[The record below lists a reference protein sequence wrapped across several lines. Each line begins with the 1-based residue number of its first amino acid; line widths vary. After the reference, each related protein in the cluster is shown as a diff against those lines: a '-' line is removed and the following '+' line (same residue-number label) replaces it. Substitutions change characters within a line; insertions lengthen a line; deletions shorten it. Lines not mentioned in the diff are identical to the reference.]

1 MEQIVVSVPKI
12 PSSDHRHHPVPP
24 DQRLAVFKSNK
35 VLAAIIILSNY
46 LHGNGGNS
54 IHGRSA
60 SPLFLR
66 GYDLS
71 GITTLLS
78 ALIKRAYSSP
88 KDTLKAFN
96 EDIHKVPDIDTDIL
110 NEIYNVYNT
119 LSLNYLSSSP
129 SPLSSSPSLSQN
141 QTLVQSQ
148 SQSSI
153 EQSSNQ
159 SQSSIEPS
167 SNQSQS
173 QSQSSS
179 SPSQQQKPTSPSLS
193 ILSPP
198 SQQKP
203 SSPKSSTSRVKT
215 RRSSG
220 RYLLWEK
227 PPASFSPYVN
237 TLKLSFLSS
246 TSASPQPFT
255 ANTTTTINNEEGGN
269 NNNDVDDEED
279 DSFIKRVKGGS
290 DNDDNDDDNDD
301 SDNSLS
307 PDRQREDSFMG
318 CLCTRVLLIL
328 KGFFCDFSTVK
339 SCILEFKKDDIFHFS
354 AADPLLDLLFLTP
367 DRSGDSALQLVHMEA
382 LSALES
388 FFVTASLSR
397 PLLERLATMRVV
409 ERLTDA
415 ISLQSAHAASTVS
428 NRAIALL
435 AQLLC
440 TSSRLTP
447 ALVRAFRT
455 HGGYNVLRGAFAAEL
470 DRTRGGNSSRNR
482 RRRKEL
488 LKVLHLLLYVGLDE
502 PGNLDAIRLLVR
514 LYVDS
519 TDSFKSDLLSTLKGA
534 AHIQNER
541 GGSSILIEI
550 FKLFDS
556 VPSVEDRM
564 SLLRVV
570 DETMGLRNAGNS
582 LLTAY
587 CSLMDKG
594 RRPSTV
600 VLAANHITRMLVTGM
615 IPKES
620 LETVDFLSVLHPY
633 FVPPNELP
641 FKKVNIQTRNTYN
654 YISF

>member
-1 MEQIVVSVPKI
+1 MEQIVASIPKI
-12 PSSDHRHHPVPP
+12 SSSDRNYHPVPH
-24 DQRLAVFKSNK
+24 DQRLTVFKSNK
-35 VLAAIIILSNY
+35 VLAAIIVLSNY
-46 LHGNGGNS
+46 LHGSGGNS

-88 KDTLKAFN
+88 KDTLKKFN
-96 EDIHKVPDIDTDIL
+96 EDVHKDTDINTDIL
-110 NEIYNVYNT
+110 NEIYNVHNT
-119 LSLNYLSSSP
+119 LLLNYSSTSSSP
-129 SPLSSSPSLSQN
+129 SPPTPLSTTPSLSSSKS
-141 QTLVQSQ
+141 SQ
-148 SQSSI
+148 SQTSI
-153 EQSSNQ
+153 QLQ
-159 SQSSIEPS
+159 SQSSIEPL
-167 SNQSQS
+167 QSQTS
-173 QSQSSS
+173 SSS
-179 SPSQQQKPTSPSLS
+179 SPQQKPTSPSLLL
-193 ILSPP
+193 LSPP
-198 SQQKP
+198 QQQKPP
-203 SSPKSSTSRVKT
+203 SSPKSSTLRMKT
-215 RRSSG
+215 KRNSG
-220 RYLLWEK
+220 RYLLWEE
-227 PPASFSPYVN
+227 PPASFPPYVN
-237 TLKLSFLSS
+237 TLKLSSLTS
-246 TSASPQPFT
+246 TSASPQPFPV
-255 ANTTTTINNEEGGN
+255 NTTTTNENGA
-269 NNNDVDDEED
+269 DDDED
-279 DSFIKRVKGGS
+279 DSFIRRAQGG
-290 DNDDNDDDNDD
+290 DYEEDDDNEDA
-301 SDNSLS
+301 SSSLS
-307 PDRQREDSFMG
+307 TGMHQEGTFMG

-339 SCILEFKKDDIFHFS
+339 SCILDFKKDDPHHLS
-354 AADPLLDLLFLTP
+354 ATDPLLDLLFLTP
-367 DRSGDSALQLVHMEA
+367 DTGGDRALQLVHMEA

-397 PLLERLATMRVV
+397 PLLERLAAMRVV

-415 ISLQSAHAASTVS
+415 ISLQSGRAAAAAVS

-447 ALVRAFRT
+447 ALVRAFRG
-455 HGGYNVLRGAFAAEL
+455 HGGYGVLRGAFAAEL
-470 DRTRGGNSSRNR
+470 DRTRGGSQGSR

-541 GGSSILIEI
+541 CGSSILIEI

-564 SLLRVV
+564 SLLALV
-570 DETMGLRNAGNS
+570 DETMGLRNGGNS

-587 CSLMDKG
+587 CSLVDKG

-600 VLAANHITRMLVTGM
+600 VLAANHITKMLVSGL

-633 FVPPNELP
+633 FVPPSDLP
-641 FKKVNIQTRNTYN
+641 FKKVNINE
-654 YISF
+654 